1 MAYLNNAHA
10 LIIGAGDDL
19 PITVDDA
26 QAIYDLLCD
35 PSMAGY
41 DPGNITLLL
50 DKQANRN
57 GILKALDDLVERVD
71 DDSSVL
77 LFYSGH
83 GGTYSDNT
91 FLDEKDW
98 KSEEENQH
106 YFHLSPYGF
115 KPRQYLETWVKAE
128 EIQERLSKLNSRRL
142 VFFLDCCHAA
152 GLAKSSRGNIG
163 SEEEK
168 PDEPGQ
174 ADGLA
179 QRIDDGR
186 GMSII
191 SSCREEQKSWIL
203 PGDKNSLFTRTL
215 LEVLKGQHKKQFEDP
230 FITIFETV
238 QYIFRTVPKR
248 CVGFNFEQN
257 PYANL
262 QLYDDIILCRV
273 PEEIRIANELEEG
286 AMSPVVSQAAV
297 KEVKTVFKETEEA
310 NNVILFVHG
319 FSGEASETFG
329 NIPAWIAEDPQFKG
343 WDMYPFG
350 FSEFVHPDK
359 GKNVWASVD
368 DILRV
373 SDHLTVSLKHR
384 LARYHRVAIVAHS
397 LGGLVA
403 QRAILD
409 LDAEN
414 RSRITNLILFSTPSL
429 GISDAVAHT
438 IWNQKNQ
445 DLAHNSEFIQNLRSD
460 WSETIGKQP
469 PFGLRAIAATGD
481 QFVDRDSS
489 LSSFDP
495 DSVLTLEGDHFGI
508 VSPESTEDDSYQLII
523 NSLLDKH
530 FDQVYSNKEEVNILL
545 GNYTEVVNRLSP
557 DRDKLDKKGLTRLA
571 FALEGLGRE
580 SEALEVLTN
589 NNLTV
594 SNSDLMGIVG
604 GRYKRKYLMNR
615 LAADGQKSMEYYQK
629 GLAIAE
635 EKNRHGQIYY
645 LAINLAFMSLVMN
658 EDRDEMQDYAEKALE
673 HAKQD
678 TFPSL
683 WKHATLGEA
692 NLYLGQL
699 DESRENY
706 QKAADMAGVREK
718 ISMHTNAYAAYT
730 SLIQSDNPE
739 DPYIKFLNTA
749 FLS

>member
-1 MAYLNNAHA
+1 LANLKNAHA
-10 LIIGAGDDL
+10 VIIGAGDDL

-26 QAIYDLLCD
+26 QAIYDILCD
-35 PSMAGY
+35 PAMAGY
-41 DPGNITLLL
+41 NPDNITLLL
-50 DKQANRN
+50 DKEANRQ

-71 DDSSVL
+71 DDSSVM

-115 KPRQYLETWVKAE
+115 KPREYLDTWVKAE

-163 SEEEK
+163 SEEETR
-168 PDEPGQ
+168 DEPGQ

-215 LEVLKGQHKKQFEDP
+215 LEVLRGEHKKDFEDP
-230 FITIFETV
+230 YITIFETV

-248 CVGFNFEQN
+248 HSNQN

-262 QLYDDIILCRV
+262 QLYDDIILCMV
-273 PEEIRIANELEEG
+273 PEEIRNNNQLETSDQPQPASGG
-286 AMSPVVSQAAV
+286 AD

-329 NIPAWIAEDPQFKG
+329 QIPEWIAADPQMKG

-350 FSEFVHPDK
+350 FSEFIHPEK
-359 GKNVWASVD
+359 GKNVWASVE
-368 DILRV
+368 DIERV
-373 SDHLTVSLKHR
+373 ADHLSVSIKHR
-384 LARYHRVAIVAHS
+384 LQRYHRVAIVAHS

-409 LDAEN
+409 LDEKD
-414 RSRITNLILFSTPSL
+414 RSRVTNLLLFATPSS
-429 GISDAVAHT
+429 GISDTVAES
-438 IWNQKNQ
+438 IWNKQNK
-445 DLAHNSEFIQNLRSD
+445 DLAHNSDFITKLRKD
-460 WSETIGKQP
+460 WNDVIGTKP
-469 PFGLRAIAATGD
+469 NFALRAVAATGD
-481 QFVDRDSS
+481 QFVELESS
-489 LSSFDP
+489 LSPFDE
-495 DSVLTLEGDHFGI
+495 DSGLTLEGSHFSI
-508 VSPESTEDDSYQLII
+508 VDPKSKEDDSYDLII

-530 FDQVYSNKEEVNILL
+530 FDQVYSNKEEVNLLL
-545 GNYTEVVNRLSP
+545 GNYTEVVNRLMP
-557 DRDKLDKKGLTRLA
+557 DKDKLDKKGLTRLA

-580 SEALEVLTN
+580 AEALELLSNNHLTD
-589 NNLTV
+589 
-594 SNSDLMGIVG
+594 SNSDLMGILG

-615 LAADGQKSMEYYQK
+615 LAEDGQKAVEYYKK
-629 GLAIAE
+629 GLAMAE

-645 LAINLAFMSLVMN
+645 LAINLAFLSLVKD
-658 EDRDEMQDYAEKALE
+658 EDRDEMLDYAEKAVE
-673 HAKQD
+673 HANKD
-678 TFPSL
+678 AFDSL
-683 WKHATLGEA
+683 WKLATLGEA

-699 DESRENY
+699 DESRDFY
-706 QKAADMAGVREK
+706 SRAAEMAGVREK

-730 SLIQSDNPE
+730 SLI
-739 DPYIKFLNTA
+739 
-749 FLS
+749 

>member
-1 MAYLNNAHA
+1 MAYLENAHA

-41 DPGNITLLL
+41 NPENITLLL
-50 DKQANRN
+50 DKDANRP

-71 DDSSVL
+71 DDSSVM

-91 FLDEKDW
+91 FLDEADW
-98 KSEEENQH
+98 KSEEENRH

-115 KPRQYLETWVKAE
+115 KPRDYLDTWVKAE

-215 LEVLKGQHKKQFEDP
+215 LEVLRGEHKKDFEDP
-230 FITIFETV
+230 YITIFETV
-238 QYIFRTVPKR
+238 RYIFRTVPKR
-248 CVGFNFEQN
+248 HDNQN

-262 QLYDDIILCRV
+262 QLYDDIILCMV
-273 PEEIRIANELEEG
+273 PEEIRNNNELGEQAVEAPSTEG
-286 AMSPVVSQAAV
+286 AQ
-297 KEVKTVFKETEEA
+297 KEVKTVFKETEDA

-329 NIPAWIAEDPQFKG
+329 KIPEWIASDPDMKG

-368 DILRV
+368 DINRV
-373 SDHLTVSLKHR
+373 ADHLAVSIKHR
-384 LARYHRVAIVAHS
+384 LERYHRVAIVAHS

-409 LDAEN
+409 LDEKDRA
-414 RSRITNLILFSTPSL
+414 RVTNLILFSTPSL
-429 GISDAVAHT
+429 GISDAVAGS
-438 IWNQKNQ
+438 IWNQQNK
-445 DLAHNSEFIQNLRSD
+445 DLAHNSEFITTLRKD
-460 WSETIGKQP
+460 WSDSIGKEP
-469 PFGLRAIAATGD
+469 PFALRAVAATGD
-481 QFVDRDSS
+481 QFVELQSS
-489 LSSFDP
+489 LAPFGEENG
-495 DSVLTLEGDHFGI
+495 LTLEGSHFSI
-508 VSPESTEDDSYQLII
+508 VDPQSQEDDSYELII
-523 NSLLDKH
+523 NNLLDKH
-530 FDQVYSNKEEVNILL
+530 FDQVYSNKEEVNLLL
-545 GNYTEVVNRLSP
+545 GNYTEVVNRLLP
-557 DRDKLDKKGLTRLA
+557 DKDKLDKKGLTRLA

-580 SEALEVLTN
+580 EEALELLANNHLTD
-589 NNLTV
+589 
-594 SNSDLMGIVG
+594 SNSDLMGILG
-604 GRYKRKYLMNR
+604 GRYKRKYLMGR
-615 LAADGQKSMEYYQK
+615 LAEDGEKAMDYYKK
-629 GLAIAE
+629 GLAMAE
-635 EKNRHGQIYY
+635 AKNRHGQIYY
-645 LAINLAFMSLVMN
+645 MAINLAFLSLVKD
-658 EDRDEMQDYAEKALE
+658 EDRDEMLDYAEKALE
-673 HAKQD
+673 HANKD
-678 TFPSL
+678 AFDSL
-683 WKHATLGEA
+683 WKLATLGEA
-692 NLYLGQL
+692 YLYLGQL
-699 DESRENY
+699 EESRDFY
-706 QKAADMAGVREK
+706 TRAAEMAGVREK

-730 SLIQSDNPE
+730 SLIQSDSPK
-739 DPYIKFLNTA
+739 DPYIIFLNKT

>member
-1 MAYLNNAHA
+1 MANLDNAHA

-19 PITVDDA
+19 PVTVDDA

-35 PSMAGY
+35 PKMAGY
-41 DPGNITLLL
+41 NPDNITLLL
-50 DKQANRN
+50 DKQANRD
-57 GILKALDDLVERVD
+57 GILKALDELVERVD
-71 DDSSVL
+71 DDSSVVM
-77 LFYSGH
+77 FYSGH

-91 FLDEKDW
+91 FLEQKDW

-115 KPRQYLETWVKAE
+115 KPRQYQTTWVKAE
-128 EIQERLSKLNSRRL
+128 ELQERLSKLNSRRL

-163 SEEEK
+163 NQEEEA
-168 PDEPGQ
+168 PEPGQ

-186 GMSII
+186 GMSIV

-215 LEVLKGQHKKQFEDP
+215 LEVLQGQHKKEFDDP
-230 FITIFETV
+230 YITIFETV

-248 CVGFNFEQN
+248 HHDQN

-262 QLYDDIILCRV
+262 QLYDDIVLCMV
-273 PEEIRIANELEEG
+273 PEEIRNANQLESVQEAPASTGG
-286 AMSPVVSQAAV
+286 AG
-297 KEVKTVFKETEEA
+297 KDVKTVFKETEDA

-319 FSGEASETFG
+319 FSGEAAETFG
-329 NIPAWIAEDPQFKG
+329 QIPSWISQDPQLDG

-350 FSEFVHPDK
+350 FSEFIHPEK

-373 SDHLTVSLKHR
+373 SDHLAVSIKHR
-384 LARYHRVAIVAHS
+384 LERYHRIAIVAHS

-403 QRAILD
+403 QRALLD
-409 LDAEN
+409 IDPKD
-414 RSRITNLILFSTPSL
+414 RSRISNLILFSTPSL
-429 GISDAVAHT
+429 GISDAVAGT

-445 DLAHNSEFIQNLRSD
+445 DLAANSDFIQKLRGD
-460 WSETIGKQP
+460 WDNTIGGEPSFELKT
-469 PFGLRAIAATGD
+469 IAATAD
-481 QFVDRDSS
+481 QFVDLESS
-489 LSSFDP
+489 LSAFDK
-495 DSVLTLEGDHFGI
+495 DSGLTLEGDHFSI
-508 VSPESTEDDSYQLII
+508 VNPSTEEDDSYQLIV
-523 NSLLDKH
+523 NNLLNKH
-530 FDQVYSNKEEVNILL
+530 FDRVYTNKSEVNLLL
-545 GNYTEVVNRLSP
+545 GNYSEVINRLMP
-557 DRDKLDKKGLTRLA
+557 DKDKLDKKGLTQLA
-571 FALEGLGRE
+571 FALEGLGKE
-580 SEALEVLTN
+580 SEALELLTN
-589 NNLTV
+589 NHLAE

-615 LAADGQKSMEYYQK
+615 LAEDGQKAMDHYKK
-629 GLAIAE
+629 GLAMAE

-645 LAINLAFMSLVMN
+645 LAINMAFLSLVMD
-658 EDRDEMQDYAEKALE
+658 EDRESMHDYAEKALD
-673 HAKQD
+673 HANQD
-678 TFPSL
+678 PFDSL
-683 WKHATLGEA
+683 WKMATLGEA

-699 DESRENY
+699 EESEEYY

-718 ISMHTNAYAAYT
+718 ISMHTNAYEAYT
-730 SLIQSDNPE
+730 SLIQSDKPD
-739 DPYIKFLNTA
+739 DPFIIFLNKA